1 MERLLGGALG
11 RGHIRGRVGWLSSL
25 CDCRM
30 TITDQE
36 YYSQPFKSDVKPRGR
51 AVGTLDK

>member
-1 MERLLGGALG
+1 
-11 RGHIRGRVGWLSSL
+11 
-25 CDCRM
+25 M